1 MNPLFSVGYLPGEKE
16 LRTSGQQVLD
26 FVSAVDP
33 AQGIMRGM
41 AASGRAF
48 DPELSVEERKAAGI
62 EAALETLAP
71 VGMGVIGAL
80 AKQPAK
86 AVLMDMLTLT
96 GAPSDVSTRTAP
108 DKVINN
114 FTTAR
119 GSTYTQYDDATT
131 VRDRASSGDKESTGI
146 QPRSGKTIFM
156 SKEDIDKWGPLFQQG
171 DAGLYKLLPNS
182 DGTANLV
189 FTKDYG
195 PKKAGSAATPPVPFS
210 IAPKVGMIPVEI
222 MDSKNTKR
230 RNIHFGSKITEV
242 SELTGAPSD
251 AVPVPPKT
259 SDGPTR
265 RQVLAGI
272 GSLAIAPEAILQAGK
287 KVGVKAALTPLAS
300 RLAGLKAISKGMMP
314 DLMRQDDLIDIEYQV
329 QSGEYPYMDT
339 DGIFEDPYKE
349 AGIPPPKPN
358 EMGNLEARIKEAR
371 DKYFDES
378 QRLFSEVSDASLSE
392 IADLDIDSLLIIH
405 RQPPSASGRVSQE
418 KLDAIRDIVISKAEQ
433 MPDRFKMGEVDG
445 KKYIVRDMEDY
456 LDEDYADS
464 EIPFADG
471 GSVASRLT
479 GLGSMGYML

>member
-71 VGMGVIGAL
+71 MGMGVIGAL

-86 AVLMDMLTLT
+86 AVLMDTLTLT
-96 GAPSDVSTRTAP
+96 GAPSD
-108 DKVINN
+108 
-114 FTTAR
+114 
-119 GSTYTQYDDATT
+119 
-131 VRDRASSGDKESTGI
+131 
-146 QPRSGKTIFM
+146 
-156 SKEDIDKWGPLFQQG
+156 
-171 DAGLYKLLPNS
+171 
-182 DGTANLV
+182 
-189 FTKDYG
+189 
-195 PKKAGSAATPPVPFS
+195 AA
-210 IAPKVGMIPVEI
+210 
-222 MDSKNTKR
+222 
-230 RNIHFGSKITEV
+230 
-242 SELTGAPSD
+242 
-251 AVPVPPKT
+251 PVPPKT

-314 DLMRQDDLIDIEYQV
+314 DLMRQDDLIDIEHQV
-329 QSGEYPYMDT
+329 QSGEYPYMDK

>member
-86 AVLMDMLTLT
+86 AVLMDTLTLT
-96 GAPSDVSTRTAP
+96 GAPSD
-108 DKVINN
+108 
-114 FTTAR
+114 
-119 GSTYTQYDDATT
+119 
-131 VRDRASSGDKESTGI
+131 
-146 QPRSGKTIFM
+146 
-156 SKEDIDKWGPLFQQG
+156 
-171 DAGLYKLLPNS
+171 
-182 DGTANLV
+182 
-189 FTKDYG
+189 
-195 PKKAGSAATPPVPFS
+195 AA
-210 IAPKVGMIPVEI
+210 
-222 MDSKNTKR
+222 
-230 RNIHFGSKITEV
+230 
-242 SELTGAPSD
+242 
-251 AVPVPPKT
+251 PVPPKT

-272 GSLAIAPEAILQAGK
+272 GSLAIAPEAVLQAGK

-300 RLAGLKAISKGMMP
+300 RLAGLKAIDKFMLDYRGQP
-314 DLMRQDDLIDIEYQV
+314 PAEKFKL
-329 QSGEYPYMDT
+329 GEKYL
-339 DGIFEDPYKE
+339 KE
-349 AGIPPPKPN
+349 SIS
-358 EMGNLEARIKEAR
+358 M
-371 DKYFDES
+371 FDE
-378 QRLFSEVSDASLSE
+378 VADASLSE

-405 RQPPSASGRVSQE
+405 AQDHLASGRVSQE
-418 KLDAIRDIVISKAEQ
+418 KLDAIEDMVMSKVEQ
-433 MPDRFKMGEVDG
+433 MPERFKLGEANG
-445 KKYIVRDMEDY
+445 KKFILRDMNDNF
-456 LDEDYADS
+456 DEDYRDF

-471 GSVASRLT
+471 GRVASRLT

>member
-86 AVLMDMLTLT
+86 AVLMDTLT
-96 GAPSDVSTRTAP
+96 
-108 DKVINN
+108 
-114 FTTAR
+114 
-119 GSTYTQYDDATT
+119 
-131 VRDRASSGDKESTGI
+131 
-146 QPRSGKTIFM
+146 
-156 SKEDIDKWGPLFQQG
+156 
-171 DAGLYKLLPNS
+171 
-182 DGTANLV
+182 
-189 FTKDYG
+189 
-195 PKKAGSAATPPVPFS
+195 
-210 IAPKVGMIPVEI
+210 
-222 MDSKNTKR
+222 
-230 RNIHFGSKITEV
+230 
-242 SELTGAPSD
+242 LTGAPSD

-329 QSGEYPYMDT
+329 QSGEYPYMDK

-392 IADLDIDSLLIIH
+392 IAKLDIDSLLIIH